1 MSLSDE
7 KFLVYLEDIIKQANL
22 PPNVLNFEI
31 TETYFVSNMQIA
43 KKLIQRLG
51 ALGCRFSLDD
61 FGSGMS
67 SFGYLKQLPIDW
79 IKIDGMF
86 VRDMFDDDVN
96 MIFVKNIIE
105 IAQAMGK
112 KTVAEYVENQEILS
126 KVKEFGVSYAQGYT
140 LGRPEQLF
148 SEPSSITLAS

>member
-1 MSLSDE
+1 
-7 KFLVYLEDIIKQANL
+7 
-22 PPNVLNFEI
+22 
-31 TETYFVSNMQIA
+31 
-43 KKLIQRLG
+43 
-51 ALGCRFSLDD
+51 
-61 FGSGMS
+61 MS

-86 VRDMFDDDVN
+86 VRDMFNDDVN

-105 IAQAMGK
+105 IAKAMGK
-112 KTVAEYVENQEILS
+112 ETVAEYVENQEILS